1 MLVPTKKNLYGE
13 HRVTASSLSTMVDRT
28 AEPSI
33 IDVEHLGRMT
43 LGDRQLER
51 EVLEIFLRQTALML
65 GRIGASAP
73 ALAAVAAHT
82 LLGSARGIG
91 AWRLARA
98 AEQLEL
104 AAAGQ
109 PGDAT
114 IVKAIQNLNVAAAE
128 ARAAIDVRL
137 EQSAGR

>member
-1 MLVPTKKNLYGE
+1 L
-13 HRVTASSLSTMVDRT
+13 ADRT

-33 IDVEHLGRMT
+33 IDEEHLGRMT

-51 EVLEIFLRQTALML
+51 EVLEIFMRQTSLML
-65 GRIGASAP
+65 ARMAAAEP
-73 ALAAVAAHT
+73 AVAAAAAHT

-104 AAAGQ
+104 AVAGRPGAA
-109 PGDAT
+109 A
-114 IVKAIQNLNVAAAE
+114 IVEAIENLNVAAAE
-128 ARAAIDVRL
+128 ARAAIDLRL
-137 EQSAGR
+137 EQPAGAIRGH